1 MRPIVQILIFKREL
15 TSLQRSMTTKR
26 GKNKPDFPVSQSGI
40 EPKPPRTL
48 ILLNRPCKR
57 VDPQIGHLLPRCNT
71 LKYQESD
78 PNYGGISN
86 NHGWQPHNWL

>member
-1 MRPIVQILIFKREL
+1 MRPIVQILFFWQEPNPP
-15 TSLQRSMTTKR
+15 QRSMTTKR

-57 VDPQIGHLLPRCNT
+57 VDQQIGYLLPPCNT

-78 PNYGGISN
+78 PNYGVISN
-86 NHGWQPHNWL
+86 NHGRQPHNWL